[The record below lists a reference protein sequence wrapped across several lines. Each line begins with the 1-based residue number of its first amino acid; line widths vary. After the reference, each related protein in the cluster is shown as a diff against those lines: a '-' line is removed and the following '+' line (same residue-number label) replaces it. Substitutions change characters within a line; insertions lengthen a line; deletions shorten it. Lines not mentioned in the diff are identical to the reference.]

1 MGSLGSKQSKRK
13 ASASRTSNDLYDQP
27 RSGTILEV
35 GANDSKD
42 FPDDPAAQIAQ
53 AQRRSSVDD
62 FADENN
68 ENVNQSNRNLD
79 NTSAASAE
87 LKSVK
92 SPRMKGGDLKRDI
105 GSWKKV
111 RNHKTMAERKRQL
124 RSRTP
129 QSIKVAAHMTL
140 RGSVH
145 EFDRVALPDGEN
157 LNEWLA
163 FHTLHF
169 FEAAILMNGTLQ
181 EACTKESC
189 PEMNAGPK
197 YKYLW
202 ADGSRVKDPID
213 VSAPEYITLM
223 FAWIDEQV
231 NDTRIFP
238 EDQDVKFPRSFKSVV
253 RKIFSRLFRLYAHIY
268 RNHMKDITAVGAEAH
283 LNSCFRHF
291 IQFVKEFKLLQ
302 EKDMK
307 PLATVM
313 RTLERKDKAR
323 KEAAL
328 EREQDL
334 LNEDNGDMQKIHDR
348 SDDASDDIDGNVY
361 LEPGARTSA
370 A

>member
-1 MGSLGSKQSKRK
+1 MGAIGSKRRNSAKGQTSSDTYDK
-13 ASASRTSNDLYDQP
+13 ARAGTVVEAGRSGSNGSTNPSDRSAS
-27 RSGTILEV
+27 
-35 GANDSKD
+35 
-42 FPDDPAAQIAQ
+42 QIVRAH
-53 AQRRSSVDD
+53 RSSPSDVT
-62 FADENN
+62 DEN
-68 ENVNQSNRNLD
+68 VDRSNQNL
-79 NTSAASAE
+79 NAPAESKAA
-87 LKSVK
+87 K
-92 SPRMKGGDLKRDI
+92 SPRMKGDLKRDL

-129 QSIKVAAHMTL
+129 HSIRVAAHMTL

-145 EFDRVALPDGEN
+145 EFDRVALPEGEN

-181 EACTKESC
+181 EACTKERC

-213 VSAPEYITLM
+213 VPAPEYISLM

-231 NDTRIFP
+231 NDTKIFP
-238 EDQDVKFPRSFKSVV
+238 EDQDVKFPRTFKSVV

-268 RNHMKDITAVGAEAH
+268 RNHMKDVTAVGAEAH

-302 EKDMK
+302 EKEMK
-307 PLATVM
+307 PLDSVM
-313 RTLERKDKAR
+313 RTLDRKIQER
-323 KEAAL
+323 KEAA
-328 EREQDL
+328 EKREKDL
-334 LNEDNGDMQKIHDR
+334 LNGSGDSEERKR
-348 SDDASDDIDGNVY
+348 EESAATSDDGNLC
-361 LEPGARTSA
+361 LERAIPSISS
-370 A
+370 

>member
-1 MGSLGSKQSKRK
+1 
-13 ASASRTSNDLYDQP
+13 
-27 RSGTILEV
+27 
-35 GANDSKD
+35 
-42 FPDDPAAQIAQ
+42 
-53 AQRRSSVDD
+53 
-62 FADENN
+62 
-68 ENVNQSNRNLD
+68 
-79 NTSAASAE
+79 
-87 LKSVK
+87 
-92 SPRMKGGDLKRDI
+92 MKGDLKRDL

-145 EFDRVALPDGEN
+145 EVDRVALPEGEN

-181 EACTKESC
+181 EACTKGTC

-213 VSAPEYITLM
+213 VPAPEYITLM

-231 NDTRIFP
+231 NDTKIFP
-238 EDQDVKFPRSFKSVV
+238 EDQNVKFPRNFKSVV

-302 EKDMK
+302 EKEMK

-323 KEAAL
+323 EESAL
-328 EREQDL
+328 EREKEL
-334 LNEDNGDMQKIHDR
+334 LNGDNGDIQKMHDR
-348 SDDASDDIDGNVY
+348 SDEASDDIDGTVY
-361 LEPGARTSA
+361 LEPACVRTSA